1 MVVHRI
7 SYLLRVALLLVSCC
21 SFISDGLLVELARA
35 LARLLL
41 RRRGGSC
48 RESWFQEFQFSIV
61 QFIRKIPSP
70 PIKIQH

>member
-1 MVVHRI
+1 MCLNI
-7 SYLLRVALLLVSCC
+7 GGGSSYIVSVACCAVALLLVSCC

-48 RESWFQEFQFSIV
+48 RESVVVSRIPILDRSIY
-61 QFIRKIPSP
+61 P
-70 PIKIQH
+70 